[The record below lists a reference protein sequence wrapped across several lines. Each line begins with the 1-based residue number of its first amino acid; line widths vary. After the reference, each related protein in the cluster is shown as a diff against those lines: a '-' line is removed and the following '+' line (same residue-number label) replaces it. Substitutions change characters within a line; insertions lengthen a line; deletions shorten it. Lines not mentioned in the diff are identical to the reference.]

1 MEFTKVITERSS
13 CKKYDGKKITDE
25 QLNAI
30 LEAGRQAPTAKNL
43 QEYHVYVCQS
53 EEALQMIDA
62 VTPCRYNAQT
72 VLAVCYDT
80 TNVYKYPEGD
90 YDSGVEDAAIVATH
104 LMLAAKS
111 LGVDS
116 CWLNFVKVDQLK
128 KELGLPENEQIVML
142 LDLGYPQENF
152 KPLENHYTRKS
163 LSETTKWL

>member
-1 MEFTKVITERSS
+1 MEFIDLVKERYS
-13 CKKYDGKKITDE
+13 CKSFKDE
-25 QLNAI
+25 KVSKEIIEKI
-30 LEAGRQAPTAKNL
+30 LEIGSLAPTAKNS
-43 QEYHVYVCQS
+43 QPQKVYVLDS
-53 EEALQMIDA
+53 ENAIKA
-62 VTPCRYNAQT
+62 VDNATPCRYNAQT

-90 YDSGVEDAAIVATH
+90 YDSGVEDATIVATH